1 MLLVLALVPQPT
13 LHVLMM
19 DHAPHTFPSP
29 PIPHQCS
36 SSSVPR
42 FDFVLGENR
51 NREKMEVLEELVA
64 AREVRQEAQAREDK
78 LQARL
83 YKLIREENVVFQQ
96 DLHKNRIQEVERV
109 ESASMTDPLE
119 SASMTDALESVSMI
133 DSLECVSMTDPLGS
147 VSMTDPLESQ
157 SAYVPIEGLL
167 DPDLFD
173 CHLSSELQENPP
185 PGWFPLGLLYV
196 NGEPIPRDLN
206 NPW

>member
-1 MLLVLALVPQPT
+1 MLLVLVLVPQPT

-29 PIPHQCS
+29 SPSPPNPHQCS

-51 NREKMEVLEELVA
+51 NREKMEVLEELMA

-83 YKLIREENVVFQQ
+83 YKLTRQENAVFQQ
-96 DLHKNRIQEVERV
+96 DLYKNRIQEVERV

-119 SASMTDALESVSMI
+119 SVSMI
-133 DSLECVSMTDPLGS
+133 DSLESVSMTDPLGA

-157 SAYVPIEGLL
+157 SAYVPVEGLL

-173 CHLSSELQENPP
+173 CHLSSELQENNP
-185 PGWFPLGLLYV
+185 PGWFPLLSV
-196 NGEPIPRDLN
+196 DGELIPQDLN